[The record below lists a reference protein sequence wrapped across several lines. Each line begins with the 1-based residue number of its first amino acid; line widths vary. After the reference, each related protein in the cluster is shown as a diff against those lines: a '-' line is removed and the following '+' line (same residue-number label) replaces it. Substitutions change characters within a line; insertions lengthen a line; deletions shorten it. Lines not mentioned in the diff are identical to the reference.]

1 MSPPT
6 LFDKPVS
13 NNGARC
19 RIIIYKKGLVL
30 GRDIVIK
37 SPDELGGLKSA
48 EYLALN
54 PQGKMPVLVTSHG
67 NIPESDTIARYL
79 LDAFAKGPSFTP
91 STIEARVKSDL
102 LCRLHDMYITTIQGC
117 LYKDAPPFGAYHSRY
132 KALEELKRQL
142 LIVDSNVDAA
152 GPYLAGADLSLA
164 DATLFPTLVFVFYML
179 PKFVESWDAERVV
192 GAKLVKWF
200 EWIKKAD
207 SVFARVF
214 EEIQQVYGVL
224 HISVYM
230 YIYII
235 SIIYIYTNLYL
246 YLSIYN
252 NICICICIIYN
263 NICICICI
271 YIYTYNIHTY
281 ICIIIYIYTHTII
294 LTYIQELEVWESI

>member
-1 MSPPT
+1 MSGMSDENEKAACTMSPPT

-19 RIIIYKKGLVL
+19 RIIIYKKGLIL
-30 GRDIVIK
+30 GQDIVIK

-79 LDAFAKGPSFTP
+79 LDTFAKGPSFTP

-102 LCRLHDMYITTIQGC
+102 LCRLHDMYITTVQGC
-117 LYKDAPPFGAYHSRY
+117 LYKEAPPFGAYHSRY

-192 GAKLVKWF
+192 GVKLLKWF
-200 EWIKKAD
+200 EWIKNAD

-214 EEIQQVYGVL
+214 EEMQQVAWTASILFPTLVFVFSNSCLRLPEFNQLRDL
-224 HISVYM
+224 H
-230 YIYII
+230 
-235 SIIYIYTNLYL
+235 
-246 YLSIYN
+246 
-252 NICICICIIYN
+252 
-263 NICICICI
+263 
-271 YIYTYNIHTY
+271 
-281 ICIIIYIYTHTII
+281 YTHTHNY
-294 LTYIQELEVWESI
+294 TYVHTGARGVGI